1 METSLQSP
9 TLVANKADRNVAL
22 TFYWIVTALFCAEMC
37 FTAYYEL
44 LPQGAEAFARLG
56 FPAGYFRME
65 LSMAKIAGVL
75 VFACSHDSIPRQGMG
90 LCRIC
95 DQSRVRTHHT
105 RVIAARSAELES
117 FCAHERVLGGF
128 VFSVA
133 AHGRSAKPI
142 RAEQI
147 GALQRSEPR

>member
-75 VFACSHDSIPRQGMG
+75 ALLVPMIPSRVKEWAYAGFAINLGSALITHVSLRQGPPSWSPSA
-90 LCRIC
+90 LTSVFWVASYFLWR
-95 DQSRVRTHHT
+95 RTEG
-105 RVIAARSAELES
+105 ARNPY
-117 FCAHERVLGGF
+117 
-128 VFSVA
+128 
-133 AHGRSAKPI
+133 GRS
-142 RAEQI
+142 R
-147 GALQRSEPR
+147 